1 MRRRYGSGRG
11 VCAFAIAAS
20 IHASVAVAQ
29 QAAAPA
35 SPVPPPA
42 TSETS
47 HANESAAPSS
57 ASPASASPGADN
69 ASGATVSSSAPA
81 AIDPELEARRLFQDS
96 VGLLQDGR
104 YRDALD
110 VLERARALREVPAV
124 LYNLALA
131 QRGVGRLHDAIATL
145 RRYETIAAD
154 RLDESRRAAVNA
166 LIAQMQADFAHVTI
180 RVRGVGVR
188 VSIDGSVVPRD
199 ALNAPIEIDPLPH
212 VFRADG
218 NGLRA
223 IEVTRDASSRQ
234 HLDVELA
241 PERIQ
246 VITSLTVSAP
256 VATADV
262 FVDGVLTGTGSYES
276 EMRPGRHEVAV
287 RARGYL
293 PYETLVMLRPGQ
305 SVFLQARLARNAPWY
320 TNRWLWLGLGAVS
333 VGVTAVALGYGLSGL
348 EDPLRGNTGIAVGAL
363 RAR

>member
-1 MRRRYGSGRG
+1 
-11 VCAFAIAAS
+11 V
-20 IHASVAVAQ
+20 
-29 QAAAPA
+29 
-35 SPVPPPA
+35 
-42 TSETS
+42 
-47 HANESAAPSS
+47 
-57 ASPASASPGADN
+57 ASA
-69 ASGATVSSSAPA
+69 APA

-145 RRYETIAAD
+145 RRYEAIAAD
-154 RLDESRRAAVNA
+154 RLDESRRAAVRT
-166 LIAQMQADFAHVTI
+166 LITQMQADFAHVTI

-188 VSIDGSVVPRD
+188 VSIDGNVIPRD
-199 ALNAPIEIDPLPH
+199 ALDAPIEIDPLPH

-223 IEVTRDASSRQ
+223 VELSREPTSRQ
-234 HLDVELA
+234 NLEVELA

-256 VATADV
+256 VRTADI
-262 FVDGVLTGTGSYES
+262 FVDGVQAGTGSYES

-305 SVFLQARLARNAPWY
+305 SVFLQARLAPNAPWY
-320 TNRWLWLGLGAVS
+320 ANRWLWLGLGAVS
-333 VGVTAVALGYGLSGL
+333 VAATTGVIWYGLSGP
-348 EDPLRGNTGIAVGAL
+348 EPPATGNTGIAVGAL
-363 RAR
+363 LAR